1 MVIFTIFVT
10 MKKSIFIVGSVWMA
24 LSCCMPVRAQEQPE
38 LQAFQ
43 EAAGDRS
50 ILFRGKQADRYT
62 LLANGNPYWENAEYK
77 RGDIV
82 FEDNAYYD
90 VLVNIDAYRQRAL
103 VRMSGSPMAVS
114 LAPAQTPSITAGGR
128 HFVGIGPGEALPEG
142 FYEVFGSGP
151 EHVYKH
157 IEKRLNSSTSYVNG
171 STIGYL
177 DDNYRNDVTR
187 YFALLKSYY
196 FQDAQGNFSRFKG
209 RGALIRKFPDR
220 KKKIRQAL
228 AGSRLDSSETS
239 FDAFCEAVL
248 NIAAQ

>member
-1 MVIFTIFVT
+1 
-10 MKKSIFIVGSVWMA
+10 MKKSIQLTLCSVFALLVGGLTAPAQVPAELETFQTTAGARSSV
-24 LSCCMPVRAQEQPE
+24 
-38 LQAFQ
+38 
-43 EAAGDRS
+43 
-50 ILFRGKQADRYT
+50 FRGKQAARYT
-62 LLANGNPYWENAEYK
+62 FPVNGHPYWAQPAFET
-77 RGDIV
+77 GDMI
-82 FEDNAYYD
+82 FEGNLYQHITA
-90 VLVNIDAYRQRAL
+90 NIDAVEQRML
-103 VRMSGSPMAVS
+103 VQLQGSPISIA
-114 LAPAQTPSITAGGR
+114 LAPGQVSSFTLGDR
-128 HFVGIGPGEALPEG
+128 RFVGVGPGESLPEG

-228 AGSRLDSSETS
+228 AALQTERPD
-239 FDAFCEAVL
+239 FDTYCKMVL
-248 NIAAQ
+248 QIAAQ